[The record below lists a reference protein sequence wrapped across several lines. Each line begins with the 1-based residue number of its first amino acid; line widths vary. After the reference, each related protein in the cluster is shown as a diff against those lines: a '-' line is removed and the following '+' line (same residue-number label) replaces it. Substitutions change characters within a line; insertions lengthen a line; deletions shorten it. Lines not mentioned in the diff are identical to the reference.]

1 MKSIHQRDRRLS
13 VSTLSAAIWLAL
25 YGAPVAAQTSPAP
38 ESIQVTGTRVTRAEA
53 ETALPVTI
61 YTKEDIRATGQATIA
76 EVLRTLTFNTQGSS
90 TPVVASTGQ
99 GVTDVNLRGLGFGRT
114 LVLVNGRRVP
124 TDSNFFGFSVSTQ
137 FIPLGAIERIE
148 ILREGASAIY
158 GSDALG
164 GVVNIIL
171 SDRYDGVSANFA
183 YTRPT
188 GGGGSAQI
196 YGVTAGFGADR
207 TSAIIAVEHRHTDAV
222 RKADR
227 DVLRSDFSNLGFG
240 FLSNSFPPT
249 YRARDFFGNGSN
261 IAGPLAAAPGC
272 DPALVRTTG
281 PLTLT
286 NAGQSITTGPQTEC
300 RNPVANKSDFAPE
313 FDVNSIYGKGRWAF
327 TNELSVFLEGMYV
340 RQDSTGSSN
349 PVTTTL
355 TLAATNPNNPTR
367 NASATSPIAGVTSPR
382 SVSALFA
389 LPDQY
394 GRTLESNS
402 TYRNLVV
409 GGDWKPAAG
418 DLSFYYQDA
427 KQYAD
432 NFYHNALNRGAFNAA
447 IAAGSVNPFDIA
459 SPGAYASYVTTG
471 TRYTESKLQAANLNW
486 SSQVPF
492 AKLPG
497 GPIRY
502 GVGYDWRKESLL
514 ETCDALT
521 GAFAL
526 SGAFCFGRPLAERNI
541 NALYAEGVFPILSVL
556 EFDYAGRRDNYSV
569 PNFKKGTNRFAL
581 RYQPVK
587 SVTLR
592 GSYSEGVRAP
602 NLFEISSASGLVTSS
617 IIDSRRCAAAGG
629 NPQSPACQPIAVQQ
643 TIKGGPDLMPEES
656 KSKSFG
662 VIWTPSREFNLSVD
676 YYRVKVDNQILNIG
690 SQTVAD
696 LEAQGL
702 NLANYS
708 VSVTR
713 DASGMITAITSGSA
727 NVPGFQTSGID
738 TEANFIFDLKDK
750 GRIKSRLLFTW
761 VKEFKR
767 PAAPGAPIFDAVG
780 FVDQPDKLF
789 NWSNNWTLG
798 RWSADLRWNY
808 VAGYD
813 ARSPEQANVLNLQD
827 QGRIGSY
834 QTFDLSVTYETPWKG
849 VISVGAR
856 NIANR
861 QPTVNRFA
869 YGD

>member
-1 MKSIHQRDRRLS
+1 MYFSRKCHLVKKVSPNLGDQPPESKNFSHATTHNRGHAVEGFIFRSPRQRRTDLLAAFRFGLVVRVCALQGRARRLGARAFAVPLRENREPDRLGALPAHVGCPGKAPIGIRIHAYRFIRGLDFSVSWSTCTMANKGGREAPRRKNWPAVLISSQGAQKMKSIHQRDRRLS

-124 TDSNFFGFSVSTQ
+124 TDSNFFGFFVSTQ
-137 FIPLGAIERIE
+137 FISLGAIERIE

-164 GVVNIIL
+164 GGVNIIL

-367 NASATSPIAGVTSPR
+367 NASATSPIAGVTRPR
-382 SVSALFA
+382 SVSA
-389 LPDQY
+389 D
-394 GRTLESNS
+394 
-402 TYRNLVV
+402 
-409 GGDWKPAAG
+409 
-418 DLSFYYQDA
+418 
-427 KQYAD
+427 
-432 NFYHNALNRGAFNAA
+432 
-447 IAAGSVNPFDIA
+447 
-459 SPGAYASYVTTG
+459 
-471 TRYTESKLQAANLNW
+471 
-486 SSQVPF
+486 
-492 AKLPG
+492 
-497 GPIRY
+497 
-502 GVGYDWRKESLL
+502 
-514 ETCDALT
+514 
-521 GAFAL
+521 
-526 SGAFCFGRPLAERNI
+526 
-541 NALYAEGVFPILSVL
+541 
-556 EFDYAGRRDNYSV
+556 
-569 PNFKKGTNRFAL
+569 
-581 RYQPVK
+581 
-587 SVTLR
+587 
-592 GSYSEGVRAP
+592 
-602 NLFEISSASGLVTSS
+602 
-617 IIDSRRCAAAGG
+617 
-629 NPQSPACQPIAVQQ
+629 
-643 TIKGGPDLMPEES
+643 
-656 KSKSFG
+656 
-662 VIWTPSREFNLSVD
+662 
-676 YYRVKVDNQILNIG
+676 
-690 SQTVAD
+690 
-696 LEAQGL
+696 
-702 NLANYS
+702 
-708 VSVTR
+708 
-713 DASGMITAITSGSA
+713 
-727 NVPGFQTSGID
+727 
-738 TEANFIFDLKDK
+738 
-750 GRIKSRLLFTW
+750 
-761 VKEFKR
+761 
-767 PAAPGAPIFDAVG
+767 
-780 FVDQPDKLF
+780 
-789 NWSNNWTLG
+789 
-798 RWSADLRWNY
+798 
-808 VAGYD
+808 
-813 ARSPEQANVLNLQD
+813 
-827 QGRIGSY
+827 
-834 QTFDLSVTYETPWKG
+834 
-849 VISVGAR
+849 
-856 NIANR
+856 
-861 QPTVNRFA
+861 
-869 YGD
+869 